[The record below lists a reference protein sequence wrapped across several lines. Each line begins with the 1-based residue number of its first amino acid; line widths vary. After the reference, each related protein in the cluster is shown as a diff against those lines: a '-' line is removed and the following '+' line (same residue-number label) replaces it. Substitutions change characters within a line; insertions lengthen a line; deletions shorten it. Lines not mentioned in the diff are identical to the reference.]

1 MTGQVVARRWHRRLV
16 EFLVFGV
23 LPAVLVLA
31 ILWTLVQLVSVS
43 MAEAQAASSLQERR
57 GAYEQTATALATYL
71 GGAAVESNAQLVAQ
85 FVTNTPQAG
94 QSDGVFATNTP
105 MVTPAPPS
113 ATPQPDAQ
121 SAGPATPFVAPTFF
135 PAPAAEIPMIAGTAV
150 PTPVPLI
157 ARNYELVNIMLLGG
171 DDELATDGSVRT
183 DTMII
188 VSINT
193 QTRTV
198 SMLSLPRDLF
208 VYIPTPTMARLNTVY
223 GIGESFGWQGGGW
236 GLLRETIFYNF
247 GINVH
252 YYIKANFTGFET
264 IIDTLGGVEIAV
276 DCAYEDYYPKAVID
290 PSLPVEQNYEL
301 RTLEPGYYRFD
312 GFDALWYTRTR
323 RVADDFDRGRRQ
335 QQMLRAIFRAARDQ
349 GLVNSVPQLWG
360 EVTQVVETNVPFD
373 VMLGLLPIAVDV
385 DPAQIANY
393 TMKRLYHTTP
403 WQPSEGPYAG
413 QFVQLPVYDTIQQL
427 LTEFYLP
434 PTSNR
439 VVTTNARVV
448 VYNGT
453 GRDGMDRVAA
463 EKLRDAGIVAIAA
476 GSVDPVET
484 TSVVDRVGDDKGSL
498 TPAILTAL
506 NQRSGA
512 AAVQPDPSRAEDYTI
527 VLGADYNSCTANIVS
542 PDQLGGA

>member
-1 MTGQVVARRWHRRLV
+1 
-16 EFLVFGV
+16 
-23 LPAVLVLA
+23 
-31 ILWTLVQLVSVS
+31 
-43 MAEAQAASSLQERR
+43 
-57 GAYEQTATALATYL
+57 
-71 GGAAVESNAQLVAQ
+71 
-85 FVTNTPQAG
+85 
-94 QSDGVFATNTP
+94 
-105 MVTPAPPS
+105 
-113 ATPQPDAQ
+113 
-121 SAGPATPFVAPTFF
+121 
-135 PAPAAEIPMIAGTAV
+135 
-150 PTPVPLI
+150 
-157 ARNYELVNIMLLGG
+157 MLLGG

-188 VSINT
+188 VSVNT

-252 YYIKANFTGFET
+252 YYIKVNFTGFET
-264 IIDTLGGVEIAV
+264 IIDTLGGVEVAV

-301 RTLEPGYYRFD
+301 RTLQPGYYKFG
-312 GFDALWYTRTR
+312 GFDALWYARTR

-373 VMLGLLPIAVDV
+373 VMLGLLPIAVEI

-413 QFVQLPVYDTIQQL
+413 QYVQLPVYETIRQL

-434 PTSNR
+434 PTTSR
-439 VVTTNARVV
+439 VVTTSARVV
-448 VYNGT
+448 IYNGT
-453 GRDGMDRVAA
+453 GREGMDMVAA
-463 EKLRDAGIVAIAA
+463 EKLRDAGIVAVAA
-476 GSVDPVET
+476 GSVGVVET

-498 TPAILTAL
+498 TPAILSAL
-506 NQRSGA
+506 NQRNSA
-512 AAVQPDPSRAEDYTI
+512 ASVQPDPNRTEDYTI
-527 VLGADYNSCTANIVS
+527 TLGTDYNSCTANVVS